1 MQQYEVTAH
10 DGVLQYAIAHG
21 MIDLSYVQEQIEMNK
36 RKELLDKHP
45 YKIWHGTDGNWH
57 TYLPDEEKGRVP
69 RKRSTEAEIQKVV
82 IDYWRNKVE
91 NPTIREVF
99 GEWNKRRLTLG
110 KISPASYSRH
120 QRTFKQFYSEFGKR
134 RIKSVIP
141 LEIEEF
147 LESQISQYNLTA
159 KAFSGLKSITKGFIK
174 RAKKRGLIKWDVE
187 TLFLEMDVSDR
198 EFKKVIKEDFEQ
210 VFSEEEMPIV
220 LDYLQNNQDM
230 HNLCI
235 LLMFVTGI
243 RIGEAVAL
251 RPDCIGGTC
260 IKIRRT
266 ETKYED
272 DSGNT
277 ICEIKDYPKTDAGVR
292 EVVIPSYYSW
302 IPGVVLSRAGNCEY
316 IFNKKGKRLTA
327 QAVRRRLER
336 ICKNLGIYPKSPHDI
351 RRTYGSILL
360 DNHIDNRLI
369 IQQMGHTGIDCT
381 ETYYHRNR
389 RTIEKKKEILSN
401 IPDFKCD
408 MRV

>member
-1 MQQYEVTAH
+1 MLQNEAIAP
-10 DGVLQYAIAHG
+10 DDVLRYAVAHG
-21 MIDLSYVQEQIEMNK
+21 MINLPYVQEQINMN
-36 RKELLDKHP
+36 RREEILSKHP
-45 YKIWHGTDGNWH
+45 YKIWKGKDENWY
-57 TYLPDEEKGRVP
+57 TYFPDEERGRT
-69 RKRSTEAEIQKVV
+69 RKKSLSRQKLE
-82 IDYWRNKVE
+82 DYIVAFWSERLE

-99 GEWNKRRLTLG
+99 SEWNDRRLTLK
-110 KISPASYSRH
+110 KISPASHSRH
-120 QRTFKQFYSEFGKR
+120 QRTFKQFYSEFEKR
-134 RIKSVIP
+134 RIKAITP

-147 LESQISQYNLTA
+147 LEKQISQYNLTA
-159 KAFSGLKSITKGFIK
+159 KAFSSLKSITKGFLK
-174 RAKKRGLIKWDVE
+174 RAKKRGLIKWEVE
-187 TLFLEMDVSDR
+187 AMFLEMDVSDR
-198 EFKKVIKEDFEQ
+198 EFRKVIKEDYEQ

-235 LLMFVTGI
+235 LLMFVTGM
-243 RIGEAVAL
+243 RIGETVAL
-251 RPDCIGGTC
+251 RQDCIDDTS

-272 DSGNT
+272 ESGKT
-277 ICEIKDYPKTDAGVR
+277 ICEVKDYPKTDAGVR

-302 IPGVVLSRAGNCEY
+302 IPQAIENRAGNCEY

-401 IPDFKCD
+401 IPDFKAY
-408 MRV
+408 